1 MNIGCLQFMPFTLL
15 FSAGTFGSVSVEW
28 FIDSNLTTAQKGTD
42 YVAYGA
48 TLTFQPRE
56 TLKGLC

>member
-1 MNIGCLQFMPFTLL
+1 MPFTLL
-15 FSAGTFGSVSVEW
+15 FSEGTFGSVSVEW